1 MTQAIV
7 PFLPDL
13 SQVLGLIAL
22 FVVIAAMLVLGAVA
36 CGTRRLVEAD
46 LLTGWAVL
54 SLAVVLIGV
63 PAPIPLYVIFY
74 TIIALAILGGVY
86 LHFAESRVIDSDV
99 LRLAA
104 IGAPILLV
112 VGAMLP
118 GQWDELS
125 NWLPNA
131 RYLFE
136 NDVFPRTDYPAPL
149 SMSPAD
155 PHGLAL
161 VMYGASLIARRFAEN
176 SGALFNVALLLAF
189 AHVLARMIRM
199 AVALPKPNTRVKLGL
214 WAPMTGAH
222 GWAYCAVG
230 ALAVTVFNPAFSPG
244 ISFSATADS
253 ATAVVF
259 GFGVVIAWMLLD
271 AVGRGDEVRSKAL
284 AWQLGL
290 SMLVLVNLRD
300 TNPALFVILLGG
312 IGLIAWRDP
321 GVDAR
326 TLGRMLPYIVIP
338 PLLMIGAWKLH
349 INVHLSDGTF
359 DLRPVEE
366 WGLDIATDD
375 LSGIGLMAAVSRS
388 GFFLVIGV
396 AVAFAGYG
404 LMRVRGSFDRLAIL
418 AGISCLA
425 YQLFLLAAYATAFG
439 DDEVRRATSYW
450 RLSTHLGGAAVAFAT
465 YGGALLWREYATTRL
480 RRHLAWVPLS
490 LALAFPLPYFDML
503 REDRGAPAIFARAV
517 GADLAMLLPTE
528 SRLAVLDAADRSN
541 RVAMLRYEMN
551 RRQAIVAKL
560 PNRQADDSGSIL
572 DIIEERRVSHIWMH
586 TPSAALSD
594 ALDVTLPPGASY
606 LLSRQGGDWRIVRRW
621 RHAGLKSGQW
631 TLEMPDPPAP
641 QALPEPE
648 TPADQPLP
656 DFGF

>member
-1 MTQAIV
+1 MTEAIV

-13 SQVLGLIAL
+13 SQVLGLVGL
-22 FVVIAAMLVLGAVA
+22 FGVVAAMLVLGAIA

-46 LLTGWAVL
+46 LLTGWAML

-63 PAPIPLYVIFY
+63 PAPIPLYWIVYFVIG
-74 TIIALAILGGVY
+74 LAVLGGIY
-86 LHFAESRVIDSDV
+86 LYYAESRVIDSDV

-104 IGAPILLV
+104 IGAPILLLA
-112 VGAMLP
+112 GALLP
-118 GQWDELS
+118 GQWDELN

-131 RYLFE
+131 RYLYD
-136 NDVFPRTDYPAPL
+136 NDVFPRTGYPDPG

-161 VMYGASLIARRFAEN
+161 VMYGASLIARRFAES

-199 AVALPKPNTRVKLGL
+199 AVALPKPNTRIKLGL

-244 ISFSATADS
+244 ISLS
-253 ATAVVF
+253 ATAVAF

-271 AVGRGDEVRSKAL
+271 AVGRGDEVRGRAL

-300 TNPALFVILLGG
+300 TNLALFVILLAG
-312 IGLIAWRDP
+312 IGLIVWRDP
-321 GVDAR
+321 GIDAR
-326 TLGRMLPYIVIP
+326 ALDRALPYIVIP

-349 INVHLSDGTF
+349 INVHLSDATF
-359 DLRPVEE
+359 DLRPVED
-366 WGLDIATDD
+366 WGLDIASED
-375 LSGIGLMAAVSRS
+375 LSGMGLMAAASRA

-396 AVAFAGYG
+396 AIGFAGYG

-418 AGISCLA
+418 AGLSCLA
-425 YQLFLLAAYATAFG
+425 YQIFLLAAYATAFG

-480 RRHLAWVPLS
+480 RRNLAWVPIS
-490 LALAFPLPYFDML
+490 LALAFPLPLFRVAARRSRCRGPVHARGRGRPGEPAARRVAACGAGRRQSGEQRRDVAL
-503 REDRGAPAIFARAV
+503 PDEPARDDRCRIAGPGAGRCTLDPEHLGGAP
-517 GADLAMLLPTE
+517 DEP
-528 SRLAVLDAADRSN
+528 RLDP
-541 RVAMLRYEMN
+541 Y
-551 RRQAIVAKL
+551 
-560 PNRQADDSGSIL
+560 
-572 DIIEERRVSHIWMH
+572 
-586 TPSAALSD
+586 PSAALSD
-594 ALDVTLPPGASY
+594 ALDVALPGGASY
-606 LLSRQGGDWRIVRRW
+606 LLRRQGGDWRIVRRW
-621 RHAGLKSGQW
+621 PHADYKPGNR
-631 TLEMPDPPAP
+631 TR
-641 QALPEPE
+641 
-648 TPADQPLP
+648 
-656 DFGF
+656 

>member
-1 MTQAIV
+1 MTEAIV

-13 SQVLGLIAL
+13 SQVLGLVGL
-22 FVVIAAMLVLGAVA
+22 FGVVAAMLVLGAIA

-46 LLTGWAVL
+46 LLTGWAML

-63 PAPIPLYVIFY
+63 PAPIPLYWIVYFVIG
-74 TIIALAILGGVY
+74 LAVLGGIY
-86 LHFAESRVIDSDV
+86 LYYAESRVIDSDV

-104 IGAPILLV
+104 IGAPILLLA
-112 VGAMLP
+112 GALLP
-118 GQWDELS
+118 GQWDELN

-131 RYLFE
+131 RYLYD
-136 NDVFPRTDYPAPL
+136 NDVFPRTGYPDPG

-161 VMYGASLIARRFAEN
+161 VMYGASLIARRFAES

-199 AVALPKPNTRVKLGL
+199 AVALPKPNTRIKLGL

-244 ISFSATADS
+244 ISLSATADS
-253 ATAVVF
+253 ATVVVF

-271 AVGRGDEVRSKAL
+271 AVGRGDEVRGRAL

-300 TNPALFVILLGG
+300 TNLALFVILLAG
-312 IGLIAWRDP
+312 IGLIVWRDP
-321 GVDAR
+321 GIDAR
-326 TLGRMLPYIVIP
+326 ALGRALPYIVIP

-349 INVHLSDGTF
+349 INVHLSDATF
-359 DLRPVEE
+359 DLRPVED
-366 WGLDIATDD
+366 WGLDIASED
-375 LSGIGLMAAVSRS
+375 LSGMGLMAAASRA

-396 AVAFAGYG
+396 AIGFAGYG

-418 AGISCLA
+418 AGLSCLA
-425 YQLFLLAAYATAFG
+425 YQIFLLAAYATAFG

-480 RRHLAWVPLS
+480 RRNLAWVPIS
-490 LALAFPLPYFDML
+490 LALAFPLPYFELL
-503 REDRGAPAIFARAV
+503 REDHGAAARFMRAV
-517 GADLAMLLPTE
+517 GDDLASLLPAG
-528 SRLAVLDAADRSN
+528 SRLAVLDGASPANSA
-541 RVAMLRYEMN
+541 AMLRYRMN
-551 RRQAIVAKL
+551 RRETIVAEL
-560 PNRQADDSGSIL
+560 PGRAPGDARSIL
-572 DIIEERRVSHIWMH
+572 SILEERRMSHAWIH

-594 ALDVTLPPGASY
+594 ALDVALPGGASY
-606 LLSRQGGDWRIVRRW
+606 LLRRQGGDWRIVRRW
-621 RHAGLKSGQW
+621 PHADYKPGNR
-631 TLEMPDPPAP
+631 TR
-641 QALPEPE
+641 
-648 TPADQPLP
+648 
-656 DFGF
+656 